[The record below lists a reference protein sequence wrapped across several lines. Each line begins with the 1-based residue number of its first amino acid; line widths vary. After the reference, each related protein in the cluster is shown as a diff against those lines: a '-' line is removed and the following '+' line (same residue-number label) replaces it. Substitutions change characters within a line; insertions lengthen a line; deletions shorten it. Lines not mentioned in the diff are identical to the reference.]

1 MIIISGLDL
10 DCHHHHHLHHSLQ
23 IFAHSH
29 WGYSVSEIMTQ
40 TCYAIQAVACPT
52 TPTYLTC
59 PTSSLIVVYSKT
71 HMFMQFNDTKDLR
84 KVDWAKKGRSS
95 GQIVDLGK
103 KLTHFSDQ
111 ILYFVERKLM
121 MIICSSFHTIRRY
134 GWLLKNMT
142 RRPSNNVRHD
152 TASHCIAPSIHLNAL
167 LCDVLLHFP
176 TVHWFASIP
185 CQWRERRGGAA

>member
-1 MIIISGLDL
+1 M
-10 DCHHHHHLHHSLQ
+10 
-23 IFAHSH
+23 
-29 WGYSVSEIMTQ
+29 SEIMTQ

-59 PTSSLIVVYSKT
+59 PTSTVNVVY
-71 HMFMQFNDTKDLR
+71 MFMQLNDTKDLR

-121 MIICSSFHTIRRY
+121 MIIGSSLHTIRRH
-134 GWLLKNMT
+134 G
-142 RRPSNNVRHD
+142 
-152 TASHCIAPSIHLNAL
+152 
-167 LCDVLLHFP
+167 
-176 TVHWFASIP
+176 
-185 CQWRERRGGAA
+185 